1 MPYTPPSSR
10 SPASST
16 PSSTPTSPDVSRRPS
31 FHHSP
36 NSNSRPAL
44 PRSASYLMKHRRTPS
59 ASGPVSRH
67 TNQPSPE
74 ATSEDLKG
82 MVANT
87 SVRQSPPPVTG
98 DRGMPNGAIISPPD
112 SSSDDDELPHRAEE
126 RGRQMEDLKALQ
138 AAISQIPQRRSSSPT
153 KNGTVDS
160 NSPVAGDLTIITSQ
174 GSAIDEGMHHS
185 LSKSLST
192 TSLDDL
198 AIVSSRRFSHARS
211 LTEPNIS
218 ITPSTENSLTGS
230 EEDSDEEMQ
239 RKPQMVRKKSGELVR
254 PALRPPSRRRP
265 SSMPGTPTF
274 SKAVHFDS
282 HLEHVRHFLQVDRP
296 LAVSAGSSPVE
307 SYESDTEYPFT
318 TDDRPASRTPPFEWE
333 IVMNNFP
340 VEILARKALPV
351 RLERVWLSTD
361 QKCLIGS
368 IAVAN
373 LAFQK
378 SVTCRFTLD
387 YWKTTSEVT
396 AEYMTEIRPVET
408 PSRDRFNFTI
418 KLSDLANL
426 ESKTLYF
433 CIRYSVNGQEY
444 WDNNGGTNFQ
454 ADFRKKMLPQNG
466 KKGVIGAA
474 SRPVAGLPKSTRRPN
489 PQVAPRPKSV
499 PLGSGDFGDHTKL
512 DFDQSFQEYLGE
524 SAPRSIRLKGVK
536 SSTNIP
542 SDNLPSRLT
551 APSGQAFANRYDF
564 SASLT
569 AAIQNAKDQLSVK
582 PDGLYMKPSKKVAA
596 AMINNMSP
604 PKSVPTIESLAVKAP
619 PAVLNK
625 TVAHVS
631 GTDSPS
637 ASISS
642 SSYEELVHKYCFF
655 GSKQS
660 GLPRFDG
667 ADDVSKST
675 NSTNSPSYEGSPVQ
689 MVNYQHY
696 HSGTQHHSLH
706 PKDPNPYFH
715 QGSFATIG
723 ASPSESPLRS
733 FSPQRMDSPLVGTM
747 RPSNLTQATGR
758 SSPPATTVGN
768 FVHFAGTSSDE
779 YPYQHMHDRF
789 PFTSPDAHSATA
801 IRG

>member
-36 NSNSRPAL
+36 NSSSRPAL
-44 PRSASYLMKHRRTPS
+44 PRSASYLTKHRRTPS
-59 ASGPVSRH
+59 APGFVSRH
-67 TNQPSPE
+67 TGQPSPE

-82 MVANT
+82 MMANT
-87 SVRQSPPPVTG
+87 SIRQSPPPVTG
-98 DRGMPNGAIISPPD
+98 DRGMPKGAIISPPD
-112 SSSDDDELPHRAEE
+112 SSSDDDELPQRTQD
-126 RGRQMEDLKALQ
+126 RGRQIEDLKALQ
-138 AAISQIPQRRSSSPT
+138 VAISQIPQRRSSSPS

-160 NSPVAGDLTIITSQ
+160 NSPSAGDLAILTSQ
-174 GSAIDEGMHHS
+174 ESAIAEGMHHS
-185 LSKSLST
+185 LSTS
-192 TSLDDL
+192 SLDDL
-198 AIVSSRRFSHARS
+198 AIGSSRRFSHARS

-218 ITPSTENSLTGS
+218 ITPSVENSLTCS

-318 TDDRPASRTPPFEWE
+318 TDDRPAPRTPPFEWE

-340 VEILARKALPV
+340 VETLARKALPV
-351 RLERVWLSTD
+351 RLERVWLSAD

-396 AEYMTEIRPVET
+396 AEYMTEIRPVEM

-418 KLSDLANL
+418 KLSDLTNL

-433 CIRYSVNGQEY
+433 CIRYNVGGQEY

-466 KKGVIGAA
+466 KKGVIGAV
-474 SRPVAGLPKSTRRPN
+474 SRPVNGLPKSTRRPN
-489 PQVAPRPKSV
+489 PQTAPRPKSV
-499 PLGSGDFGDHTKL
+499 PLGNNDFGNNAKL
-512 DFDQSFQEYLGE
+512 DLDQSFQDYLGD
-524 SAPRSIRLKGVK
+524 SAPRSIRLKGIK
-536 SSTNIP
+536 SSANIP
-542 SDNLPSRLT
+542 SDNLPSRLAT
-551 APSGQAFANRYDF
+551 PSGQAFANRYDF

-582 PDGLYMKPSKKVAA
+582 PDGLYMKPSKKATTF
-596 AMINNMSP
+596 MLNMNP

-619 PAVLNK
+619 PPALNK
-625 TVAHVS
+625 PVAHVS
-631 GTDSPS
+631 DTDSPS

-667 ADDVSKST
+667 ADDSTKST
-675 NSTNSPSYEGSPVQ
+675 NSSNSPSYEGSPVQ

-715 QGSFATIG
+715 QSSFATIG

-733 FSPQRMDSPLVGTM
+733 FSPQRIDSPM
-747 RPSNLTQATGR
+747 RPSNLSSQAAGR
-758 SSPPATTVGN
+758 SSPPATSVDD

-779 YPYQHMHDRF
+779 YPYHHLHDRF
-789 PFTSPDAHSATA
+789 PFSSPDAHSATA